1 MLLQAASG
9 KKDVPWGHI
18 ITKSIY
24 SAIGGRDVLILA
36 PDLSLPHPEAVA
48 RRPGQLTVADRLKLL
63 CQGVPL
69 DCQSELTIIRARREM
84 CKRNKIVEVKSG
96 QSLSRDEVMKSIA
109 HLLNTTQNNGG
120 REGTSTLKKQGRL
133 PANIKDII
141 MVHYSHLLLASWYI
155 IHVYL
160 P

>member
-1 MLLQAASG
+1 M
-9 KKDVPWGHI
+9 
-18 ITKSIY
+18 KSVY

-63 CQGVPL
+63 SQGVPL
-69 DCQSELTIIRARREM
+69 DYQRELTIIRARREM

-120 REGTSTLKKQGRL
+120 IWRAPVR
-133 PANIKDII
+133 
-141 MVHYSHLLLASWYI
+141 
-155 IHVYL
+155 
-160 P
+160 